1 MTDAFSIAASR
12 PWLIQQEAL
21 ETVLAVAQR
30 MGDPEALQA
39 RTGRPLDN
47 ARRVSMRDGVAVIPV
62 TGPIFRY
69 ANLFS
74 EISGATSTQVL
85 ATDIQAALD
94 NKFVRAIVLDMNT
107 PGGEATGINELAN
120 LIREGRKIKPIKAYG
135 GGLMA
140 SAGYWLGSAADE
152 IIIDDTAMLGSIGVL
167 MSYLDTSERDTK
179 AGVRRV
185 EIVSSQSPDK
195 RVDPAT
201 DEGRTKVQAV
211 VDGLA
216 ELFVAAVAT
225 NRNTTPEKVLSDFG
239 RGGVL
244 IGRAAIKAGM
254 ADRIGSLE
262 TVIAELAGSAG
273 TSNTPKATTRNSIM
287 SSKSGQVTVST
298 TDDLRQALAAGYT
311 ADQITI
317 ASNDAAIATARAE
330 GETAGRT
337 AATTDAVKAERE
349 RINAVQALAREGFD
363 AELKTALDEGH
374 SPEAFALALM
384 KAAQDRGVTLDAI
397 KKDSPPAAGHGGTG
411 DGDKGGPRISSKT
424 IFDQRREAVAGNK
437 SAK

>member
-244 IGRAAIKAGM
+244 IGRAAVKAGM

-262 TVIAELAGSAG
+262 TVIAELAGSA
-273 TSNTPKATTRNSIM
+273 SNSTRNTTM

-337 AATTDAVKAERE
+337 AATAEAVKAERE

-397 KKDSPPAAGHGGTG
+397 KKDSPPAAGHGGAG
-411 DGDKGGPRISSKT
+411 DDNKGGPRISAKS
-424 IFDQRREAVAGNK
+424 IFDQRREAMAK